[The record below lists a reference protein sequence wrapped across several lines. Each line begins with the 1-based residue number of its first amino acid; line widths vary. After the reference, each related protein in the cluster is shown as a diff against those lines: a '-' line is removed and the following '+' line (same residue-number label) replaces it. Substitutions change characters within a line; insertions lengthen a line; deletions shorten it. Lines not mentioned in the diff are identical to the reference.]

1 MTKNYDMMRF
11 SQRRMNK
18 NRIPGMKR
26 AFAFFCVTVIALYAK
41 EESVGRL
48 TMCAFQF
55 KVAVRLCTLEKTL
68 FIGRE
73 FTKVKSDLF

>member
-11 SQRRMNK
+11 SQRRRNK

-55 KVAVRLCTLEKTL
+55 KVAVPLEKTL
-68 FIGRE
+68 FI
-73 FTKVKSDLF
+73 